1 MKIKFNLNIFLRW
14 LAIALVA
21 VAVLLLVSQLIR
33 YTNIRAGF
41 PPGTRIANVP
51 VGGLNQQQAA
61 DRITQAFN
69 YPVELL
75 YGQDVI
81 RAKPSDLGFSINI
94 SAMIA
99 AADQQRANAPFWAS
113 FWDYLWNRIPPAAET
128 PLIFTLDE
136 KRLQLYLMNEIASR
150 YDKVP
155 ESSQPVPGSVN
166 FLLGK
171 PGEVLDISRS
181 IPLIENALKSPTQR
195 SVSLIINEQ
204 SAPRPS
210 LENLRVLITQIIDRS
225 KFDGLTEVYIL
236 DLKNQRD
243 INFAYENG
251 VEYNPGIAFTAASS
265 MKIPV
270 MISVLRRLSEPTPAE
285 ADRLIR
291 QMIEVSNNDAT
302 DALMQTYL
310 ERNFGPLYVTEDMQK
325 LGLTNTFL
333 AGYFYPGAPLLRD
346 FRTSANLRTDY
357 RTTPDRYNQ
366 TTTTEMGMLLNDIYQ
381 CSKNG
386 GGTFGAVFPGEI
398 TQTECQAMINYLV
411 LNTNPALL
419 KASSIFD
426 GIRVAHKHGWV
437 SDPIEGVNKS
447 MIDSGIVFSDQG
459 DYVISIAFYQP
470 TQLIYQIAEKL
481 AAKISEA
488 AYNYFNIK

>member
-1 MKIKFNLNIFLRW
+1 MKIKLNLNIFLRW
-14 LAIALVA
+14 IAIGLVA

-33 YTNIRAGF
+33 YSNIRAGF
-41 PPGTRIANVP
+41 PPGTRIAGVP

-69 YPVELL
+69 FPVELQ
-75 YGQDVI
+75 YGQDTI
-81 RAKPSDLGFSINI
+81 RVKPSDLGFSINI
-94 SAMIA
+94 TAMIA
-99 AADQQRANAPFWAS
+99 AADQQRASAPFWAS

-136 KRLQLYLMNEIASR
+136 KRLQLYLINEIASR

-155 ESSQPVPGSVN
+155 EASQPVPGSVN

-181 IPLIENALKSPTQR
+181 ISLIENALKSPIQR

-210 LENLRVLITQIIDRS
+210 LENLKVLITQIIDRS
-225 KFDGLTEVYIL
+225 KFDGLTEIYVL
-236 DLKNQRD
+236 DLKNQKD

-251 VEYNPGIAFTAASS
+251 VEYKPGIAFTAASS
-265 MKIPV
+265 MKLPV
-270 MISVLRRLSEPTPAE
+270 MISVLRRLSEPTPAN
-285 ADRLIR
+285 ADQLIR
-291 QMIEVSNNDAT
+291 QMIELSNNDAT
-302 DALMQTYL
+302 DALMQNYL
-310 ERNFGPLYVTEDMQK
+310 EKNFGPLYVTEDMKK
-325 LGLTNTFL
+325 LGLVNTFL

-346 FRTSANLRTDY
+346 FRTPANIRTDY
-357 RTTPDRYNQ
+357 RTRPDRYNQ
-366 TTTTEMGMLLNDIYQ
+366 TTTAEMGMLLNDVYQ

-398 TQTECQAMINYLV
+398 TQTECQAMINYLI
-411 LNTNPALL
+411 LNKTTALL
-419 KASSIFD
+419 KASSVFD
-426 GIRVAHKHGWV
+426 GIRVAHKHGWIV
-437 SDPIEGVNKS
+437 DVNDGVMHS
-447 MIDSGIVFSDQG
+447 IIDSGLVFSDGG

-470 TQLIYQIAEKL
+470 TQLVFKIAEQL
-481 AAKISEA
+481 SAKICEA
-488 AYNYFNIK
+488 VYNYFNIK